1 MFNIAF
7 FRDGPFLPALE
18 GGSESLLGLIE
29 GMLKYANVFLFRCYR
44 GWDDYNLYQ
53 KKNFNTIFIKP
64 EDYYSNGILLNKLLK
79 KFKIDVCHFDSAE
92 AVCIQVP
99 LMDSSLLKV
108 WEVMNVNHTLLERM
122 GKDSQIVEN
131 AKKYELEASLM
142 SDLILCRS
150 LKDTGDLT
158 SIGVN
163 PSKIKQYRGCINTN
177 NFEFNSNRLG
187 QKIILFL
194 GNMFYGPNENAVK
207 LIQDKIVPK
216 IMEQMPSSH
225 FVFVGNYPLYLE
237 SRTLNYR
244 NHVQFLGGVDDLN
257 PFLSKASV
265 ALCPLFEGSGTRL
278 KLLTYLAAGIPTISS
293 KLGIEG
299 LSEEIEKYMFIE
311 NKIENYSNL
320 ILKVLSKPYSEN
332 KLKKARKW
340 TEENYSWNIESKN
353 IVKLYKEAFLTKIK

>member
-1 MFNIAF
+1 MLNIAI
-7 FRDGPFLPALE
+7 FRDGPFLPAME

-29 GMLKYANVFLFRCYR
+29 GMTKHADVFLFRCYR
-44 GWDDYNLYQ
+44 GWDDYKLYE
-53 KKNFNTIFIKP
+53 KKHFNTIFIRP
-64 EDYYSNGILLNKLLK
+64 EDYYSNGNLFNKLIDE
-79 KFKIDVCHFDSAE
+79 FKIDVCHFDSAE

-99 LMDSSLLKV
+99 LIGPFPLKV

-122 GKDSQIVEN
+122 GKDLQFIEN

-150 LKDTGDLT
+150 LKDADDLI

-163 PSKIKQYRGCINTN
+163 PSKIQLYKGCINTN
-177 NFEFNSNRLG
+177 NFKFNSNRFG
-187 QKIILFL
+187 QKNILFL

-207 LIQDKIVPK
+207 LIQNEIIPN

-225 FVFVGNYPLYLE
+225 FLFVGNYPPYLE
-237 SRTLNYR
+237 SRISNYG
-244 NHVQFLGGVDDLN
+244 NHVQFLGGIDDLN
-257 PFLSKASV
+257 PVLSKASV

-299 LSEEIEKYMFIE
+299 LSDEIEKYMFVE
-311 NKIENYSNL
+311 DKIENYPNL
-320 ILKVLSKPYSEN
+320 ILKILSKPYSEN
-332 KLKKARKW
+332 KLIKARKW

-353 IVKLYKEAFLTKIK
+353 IVNLYKDAFSIKTK